1 MSKQTAETL
10 AARSEAI
17 DSRRDLDR
25 QYGTIGISAVAA
37 ALHYSGNAKN
47 PAYAPARS
55 QANRRSE
62 FDTRSVFV
70 V

>member
-10 AARSEAI
+10 AARSEAT
-17 DSRRDLDR
+17 DSGRDLDR

-37 ALHYSGNAKN
+37 ALRYRGDTKN
-47 PAYAPARS
+47 PAYAPARA

-62 FDTRSVFV
+62 FDTRSVFAV
-70 V
+70 